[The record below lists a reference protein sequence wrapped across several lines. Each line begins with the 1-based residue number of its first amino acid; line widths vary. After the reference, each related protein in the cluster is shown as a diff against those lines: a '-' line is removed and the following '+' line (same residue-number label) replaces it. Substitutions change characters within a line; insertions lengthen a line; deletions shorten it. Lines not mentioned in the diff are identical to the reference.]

1 VLPLVEQ
8 SLGWETRLTIAGY
21 TGPSVDLEPLARN
34 SRVALRGA
42 VSNLEPLYDSHRL
55 FVAPTRFA
63 AGAPYKV
70 HEAASFGLPIVA
82 SSLLQEQTGWM
93 NETEMLSADT
103 ADPTAFAAQ
112 IVRLYRDEALWMRL
126 REMALSRLERENG
139 AEAYAASIRAVLEP
153 QLAGHG

>member
-1 VLPLVEQ
+1 
-8 SLGWETRLTIAGY
+8 
-21 TGPSVDLEPLARN
+21 
-34 SRVALRGA
+34 
-42 VSNLEPLYDSHRL
+42 LYDSHRL

-63 AGAPYKV
+63 AGTPYKV